1 MTNKAQAFTALNTFA
16 DSRTALI
23 KGMQDA
29 GYKTLETC
37 KPIVIE
43 WACYKTGAAFNVSA
57 KGKVMLDSTHAK
69 YESAKSVVRD
79 VLLMLQGTTRH
90 ATRVSARKENDPLAV
105 LAAKLAKLSAEDRA
119 TVLALAGL

>member
-1 MTNKAQAFTALNTFA
+1 MTNKALAFTALNTFA

-43 WACYKTGAAFNVSA
+43 WACEKTGAAFNVSA

-69 YESAKSVVRD
+69 YQGAKTTVRD
-79 VLLMLQGTTRH
+79 IMLMLQGTTRR
-90 ATRVSARKENDPLAV
+90 AESARKEADPLAA
-105 LAAKLAKLSAEDRA
+105 LAAKLAKLSAGDQRK
-119 TVLALAGL
+119 VLKLAGL

>member
-23 KGMQDA
+23 QGMQAA

-37 KPIVIE
+37 KPVVIE
-43 WACYKTGAAFNVSA
+43 WACAKTGAEYRETKA
-57 KGKVMLDSTHAK
+57 GKVVLVTDHAK

-79 VLLMLQGTTRH
+79 VMLMLQGTTRH
-90 ATRVSARKENDPLAV
+90 ATRESARKENDPITA
-105 LAAKLAKLSAEDRA
+105 LAAKLAKLSAADQRK
-119 TVLALAGL
+119 VLKLAGL